1 MEYIDYYDYDEEKKE
16 KIFLAAL
23 SSEFTENISKLINNY
38 EGERSN
44 DQVRESIT
52 NIREQIKDI

>member
-23 SSEFTENISKLINNY
+23 TSEFAESISKLVNQYQDESSNN
-38 EGERSN
+38 
-44 DQVRESIT
+44 QVKESIT
-52 NIREQIKDI
+52 NTRGQIKDI

>member
-44 DQVRESIT
+44 DQVRE
-52 NIREQIKDI
+52 